1 MPSLEAKVDALMR
14 LALSDTVEE
23 QEKAIAV
30 IRGLQELSA
39 TPADIDS
46 IIRATLLELGV
57 PDGLRG
63 HRYLVTAIRL
73 AVENPATLE
82 DMTNTLYSAVA
93 REYDVHWRRGERM
106 MRNAIEVAFDRV
118 DPEVIAAYWGNT
130 ISPTKGKPTTREFI
144 ARVANDVRPKVTAH
158 V

>member
-1 MPSLEAKVDALMR
+1 MRSLEKKVDALMR
-14 LALSDTVEE
+14 LALAETDRDREVAVSDIRCLLDSAEE
-23 QEKAIAV
+23 
-30 IRGLQELSA
+30 
-39 TPADIDS
+39 PAQDVDS
-46 IIRATLLELGV
+46 MIRAALLELGV

-93 REYDVHWRRGERM
+93 QEYDVHWRRGERM

-144 ARVANDVRPKVTAH
+144 ARVANDVRSRI
-158 V
+158 